1 MTRIVFCDLD
11 NTLLPAGRDR
21 IDAEILAEIKRIT
34 DKGIHF
40 CVASGR
46 PYSQLKKL
54 FGEYY
59 RRIIFI
65 CLDGALTMH
74 RDCVLAKRLLPH
86 PERLLTGETPAT
98 LFGRTAERELPAGL
112 SSKRIL
118 EEINRTGSILK
129 IALYGKPAFSELS
142 RLCYQS
148 GDIYEYVA
156 PCANKGSAAT
166 ALMEKLRINP
176 QNSAALGDGENDI
189 PLFRAVGSAFRTEC
203 CHPALRD
210 VGLPAV
216 SPLEFLKRF

>member
-21 IDAEILAEIKRIT
+21 IDGEILSEIKRIT
-34 DKGIHF
+34 DKGIYF

-46 PYSQLKKL
+46 PYGQLKSL
-54 FGEYY
+54 FGELY
-59 RRIIFI
+59 RRVVFI

-74 RDCVLAKRLLPH
+74 RDCVLEKRLLPH
-86 PERLLTGETPAT
+86 PERLLGGESPAT
-98 LFGRTAERELPAGL
+98 LYSRTSERELPAEL
-112 SSKRIL
+112 SSQRIK
-118 EEINRTGSILK
+118 EELNRAGGILK

-166 ALMEKLRINP
+166 ALMEKLRIDP
-176 QNSAALGDGENDI
+176 QKSAALGDGENDI
-189 PLFRAVGSAFRTEC
+189 PLLRVAGSAFRTEN
-203 CHPALRD
+203 CHAALRD
-210 VGLPAV
+210 MGLPAIA
-216 SPLEFLKRF
+216 PLEFLKRF